1 MAKSSTEHMVKRR
14 SLYVALFAA
23 VLVGG
28 FFYAVI
34 TTLTDDPGVDW

>member
-1 MAKSSTEHMVKRR
+1 MKPILAA
-14 SLYVALFAA
+14 ALFAA

-34 TTLTDDPGVDW
+34 NTVCEDTGVDW